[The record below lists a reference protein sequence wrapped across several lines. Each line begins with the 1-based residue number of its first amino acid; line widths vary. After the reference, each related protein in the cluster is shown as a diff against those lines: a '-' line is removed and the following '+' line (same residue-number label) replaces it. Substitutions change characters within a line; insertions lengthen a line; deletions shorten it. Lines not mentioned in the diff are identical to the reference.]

1 MFSFFFLQK
10 SENNRLIGSVGPKDQ
25 QINLVLLSES
35 LCYLL
40 CFCTRPMFVKNLD
53 MDQNALKSIILQGF

>member
-10 SENNRLIGSVGPKDQ
+10 SENNRLIGSVGPEDQ
-25 QINLVLLSES
+25 QINLVLLNES

-40 CFCTRPMFVKNLD
+40 RFCKSPIFVKNLD
-53 MDQNALKSIILQGF
+53 MDQNALKSIRLQGF